1 MTQAT
6 PGEGTVLDEGTGLDE
21 GAGPDD
27 EATFLAAYDTAAFP
41 PVAVTVD
48 VVLLTVRQGR
58 LTVLLVER
66 AGHPYRGSWAL
77 PGGFVEPDEDLDDA
91 ARRELWEETGVEV
104 LSPTSDG
111 GPGHVEQLRTY
122 GTPGRDPRV
131 RTVTVAYLCLMADL
145 PAPVA
150 GSDARAARFWPVD
163 DVLGWSQRAGDD
175 APPDQPVLA
184 FDHADIIADGVERAR
199 SKLEYTSLATVFV
212 DEPFTISD
220 LRRVYEIVWGV
231 ELDYGNFRRK
241 VLSSEGFVIPT
252 GEVAATGRGNA
263 ELYRRGP
270 LSLLQPAMLRPGRP
284 RTIEADGTPVP
295 TYPPPAH
302 PNGDDLRPHLNG
314 AAHG

>member
-1 MTQAT
+1 M
-6 PGEGTVLDEGTGLDE
+6 VLSVSTRASISRPDEGRAVGE
-21 GAGPDD
+21 AD
-27 EATFLAAYDTAAFP
+27 EATDLDEAAFLARYDPAAFP

-48 VVLLTVRQGR
+48 VVLLTIRQGR

-66 AGHPYRGSWAL
+66 DGHPHRGRWAL

-91 ARRELWEETGVEV
+91 ARRELREETGVD
-104 LSPTSDG
+104 TS
-111 GPGHVEQLRTY
+111 PGHVEQLRSY
-122 GTPGRDPRV
+122 GAPGRDPRL
-131 RTVTVAYLCLMADL
+131 RIVTVAYLCLMADL

-150 GSDARAARFWPVD
+150 GSDARSARFWPVD
-163 DVLGWSQRAGDD
+163 DVLGWSQRAEDD

-184 FDHADIIADGVERAR
+184 FDHAEIIADGVERAR

-241 VLSSEGFVIPT
+241 VLSSDGFVIPT
-252 GEVAATGRGNA
+252 GETTFTGRANA
-263 ELYRRGP
+263 ELYRRDS

-284 RTIEADGTPVP
+284 RTIDADGTP
-295 TYPPPAH
+295 TPPFDPAL
-302 PNGDDLRPHLNG
+302 PSPPNG